1 MAKKE
6 KMGPVNWIAVIVAT
20 LFALGVSTLWYGPL
34 FGRARLEEVGPGKL
48 GIRRSPA
55 RTAAITAAL
64 LLITATMMG
73 HMFARVG
80 SATLEVKWWLYFMMS
95 GGLAIAFVVPSLW
108 ISYSQQRI
116 STRLALIDGG
126 FWLAAYLSMGLA
138 FKLLG

>member
-1 MAKKE
+1 
-6 KMGPVNWIAVIVAT
+6 MGQVNWMAVILAT
-20 LFALGVSTLWYGPL
+20 LAALAVSALWYGPV

-55 RTAAITAAL
+55 RTAALSAAL
-64 LLITATMMG
+64 LFISATMMG

-80 SATLEVKWWLYFMMS
+80 LDTLSVKWWLYFMMS
-95 GGLAIAFVVPSLW
+95 GGLAIAFVIPSLW

-126 FWLAAYLSMGLA
+126 FWLVAYLSMGLA
-138 FKLLG
+138 FMMSA

>member
-1 MAKKE
+1 LEKKE
-6 KMGPVNWIAVIVAT
+6 KMGPVNWLAVIFAT
-20 LFALGVSTLWYGPL
+20 LAALAVSALWYGPV

-55 RTAAITAAL
+55 RTAAISTAL
-64 LLITATMMG
+64 LFISAAMMG

-80 SATLEVKWWLYFMMS
+80 AATLDVKWWLYFMMS
-95 GGLAIAFVVPSLW
+95 GGLAIAFVIPSLW

-126 FWLAAYLSMGLA
+126 FWLVAYLSMGLA
-138 FKLLG
+138 FMLA